1 MSLSMA
7 NEKKLVTFDN
17 IQHYHNKLS
26 QVVDTKQDSLVSG
39 SNIKT
44 INGQSILGSGDIEI
58 SGGSGGGG
66 KEYAE
71 APISEEPMGAV
82 ISFTPLDKLEPNK
95 VYVATSNEVT
105 MLYIMEDAVLTT
117 SSLCDEYT
125 FMFNAGGD
133 GGAVLTLPT
142 DWIMANELPE
152 LTGYVEVN
160 IVRTAYQGNNV
171 FKVVV
176 CDFKQVE

>member
-1 MSLSMA
+1 MP

-125 FMFNAGGD
+125 FMFKAGGD